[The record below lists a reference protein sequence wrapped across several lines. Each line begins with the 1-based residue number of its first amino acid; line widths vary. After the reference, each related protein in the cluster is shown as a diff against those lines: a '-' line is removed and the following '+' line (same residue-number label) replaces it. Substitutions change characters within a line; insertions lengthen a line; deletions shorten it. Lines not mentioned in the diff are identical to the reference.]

1 MIEPTILEPKT
12 IYVSLALLVSV
23 VGTMMLAA
31 WKISATLSQINNRLS
46 NIESAF
52 RSTVTE
58 NEFAQWLLE
67 LKNSNPS
74 LVVPAIKPKATHKE

>member
-12 IYVSLALLVSV
+12 IYVSLALLVSIV
-23 VGTMMLAA
+23 ATMMGAA
-31 WKISATLSQINNRLS
+31 WKISAVLSQINNRLS
-46 NIESAF
+46 NIENAF